1 MSKKR
6 QKRNENAFR
15 KTVGMELLRK
25 RKAARRRAALEMEKE
40 ALHANS

>member
-25 RKAARRRAALEMEKE
+25 RKAAQRRAALEAEKE
-40 ALHANS
+40 KLAAEG

>member
-6 QKRNENAFR
+6 QKR

-25 RKAARRRAALEMEKE
+25 QRAVKRRAALKAEKE
-40 ALHANS
+40 ALHANG

>member
-6 QKRNENAFR
+6 QHRNENAFR

-25 RKAARRRAALEMEKE
+25 QRARKRREALEAEKE
-40 ALHANS
+40 ALANV

>member
-6 QKRNENAFR
+6 QHRNENSFR

-25 RKAARRRAALEMEKE
+25 RKAAKRRAALEMEKE

>member
-25 RKAARRRAALEMEKE
+25 QRATKRRKALEAEKE
-40 ALHANS
+40 KLAAEG